1 MTTMR
6 RTVAAGVLVGLIV
19 VAGVLALGAFRRSAA
34 TPVRRSAPATPVRP
48 VRRTVPVATTTT
60 VPLPVLS
67 KQNAALDY
75 AGGTVASKLAPND
88 AAALASVLPPGDIAL
103 GCVPDPH
110 PPALPTP
117 KAIDPLVC
125 YATGPGGS
133 VTVVIATVPRPVA
146 GHATVAVV
154 VPPTTPA
161 LPGGASVE
169 LPS

>member
-19 VAGVLALGAFRRSAA
+19 VAGVLALGAYRRSAA
-34 TPVRRSAPATPVRP
+34 TPERRPVAVTTVRP

-60 VPLPVLS
+60 VPRPVLS
-67 KQNAALDY
+67 KQNATLDD
-75 AGGTVASKLAPND
+75 AGGTVAGKLAPND
-88 AAALASVLPPGDIAL
+88 AAALASVLAPGDLAL

-125 YATGPGGS
+125 YATGRSGS

-154 VPPTTPA
+154 VPPNTPA

>member
-6 RTVAAGVLVGLIV
+6 RTVAAGVLVSLIV

-34 TPVRRSAPATPVRP
+34 TPVRRSAPATAVRP
-48 VRRTVPVATTTT
+48 VRRTVPVSTTTT
-60 VPLPVLS
+60 VPRPVLS
-67 KQNAALDY
+67 KQSAALAD
-75 AGGTVASKLAPND
+75 AGGMVAGKLAPND

-125 YATGPGGS
+125 YATGRSGS

-146 GHATVAVV
+146 GHTTVAVV
-154 VPPTTPA
+154 APPTTPA